1 MHWASTCLVRARSW
15 PFGFQSSIWK
25 PSHRSRL
32 FISFSLAIGFHE
44 FYLVSCRIFL
54 MHSKVVLLINSGKSF
69 ALLLVSFGG
78 FPSSFFLFFECLGF
92 PWSMLEFAIRIFARF
107 LVLILCISL
116 RGRWLF
122 QDTIMF
128 WTLAQSCPPHL
139 WQWREWC
146 IVISS
151 DRTRFSCA
159 LHDRASYVSLCFL
172 YWLHSSLL
180 QVMPRKHTSVEPS
193 KRPRVEASTPDTDY
207 TPKFHTLTHQERY
220 TPLSRHRFGESWEID
235 WDVLR

>member
-1 MHWASTCLVRARSW
+1 MRARSW

-54 MHSKVVLLINSGKSF
+54 MHSKVVLLVNSGKSF

-128 WTLAQSCPPHL
+128 WTLAQSCPLICDGEGSGAQSFPLIGHAFHVP
-139 WQWREWC
+139 C
-146 IVISS
+146 MFV
-151 DRTRFSCA
+151 
-159 LHDRASYVSLCFL
+159 LHMFPYVSC
-172 YWLHSSLL
+172 
-180 QVMPRKHTSVEPS
+180 
-193 KRPRVEASTPDTDY
+193 TDC
-207 TPKFHTLTHQERY
+207 
-220 TPLSRHRFGESWEID
+220 TPLFYR
-235 WDVLR
+235 